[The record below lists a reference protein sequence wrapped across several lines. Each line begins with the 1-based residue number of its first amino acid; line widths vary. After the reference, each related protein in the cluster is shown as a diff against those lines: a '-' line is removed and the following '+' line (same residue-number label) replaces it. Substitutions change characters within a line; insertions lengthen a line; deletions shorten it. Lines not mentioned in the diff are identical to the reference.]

1 MAGTKNTL
9 MDLNNHLFQALERLD
24 DDSLSME
31 ELDKEIKR
39 SEAVQKVASSVI
51 ANANLILKAYQINDE
66 RIDIDRPAPRIL
78 IGDGNE

>member
-1 MAGTKNTL
+1 MAGTRNTL

-78 IGDGNE
+78 IGDGND

>member
-1 MAGTKNTL
+1 MAGTRNTL

-51 ANANLILKAYQINDE
+51 ANANLILKAYQVNDG
-66 RIDIDRPAPRIL
+66 RIDLDRPAPRIL
-78 IGDGNE
+78 IGDGND

>member
-1 MAGTKNTL
+1 MAGTRNTL

>member
-1 MAGTKNTL
+1 